1 MKRKNTEREYIAA
14 HGKLSKGKRS
24 FIYAWKCVRM
34 FYLYSMGISN
44 PLNNTS
50 NSIHFLIVT
59 FYIIHWGF
67 NNFDQYFISDCMS
80 LPTCSHAR
88 NDIGECCGIKN
99 YWIYEQNWWISWHTT
114 IIVLLL
120 IYFMILLSILLR
132 LLLSASYFELYH
144 KDYAGFFFKIL

>member
-88 NDIGECCGIKN
+88 NDIGECCGIKKLLDLWTKLMNIMTHNN
-99 YWIYEQNWWISWHTT
+99 YCAFTYIFYDLAIYTIKVTSICIILWTIS
-114 IIVLLL
+114 
-120 IYFMILLSILLR
+120 
-132 LLLSASYFELYH
+132 
-144 KDYAGFFFKIL
+144 